1 MNKHV
6 DAALLERL
14 KLHQEWL
21 ASLDRRVV
29 SSGWKMPI

>member
-14 KLHQEWL
+14 KLQQEWL
-21 ASLDRRVV
+21 ASFEQAGRQRWLESV
-29 SSGWKMPI
+29 

>member
-1 MNKHV
+1 MNTHV

-21 ASLDRRVV
+21 VPCQTSKL
-29 SSGWKMPI
+29 G